1 MAAEPLRQSACEA
14 SASVCVLLVAETD
27 SARPFGAASY
37 SPAATSFSA
46 NFLRSFAIFGLITA
60 AQYGWF

>member
-1 MAAEPLRQSACEA
+1 MNGGYA
-14 SASVCVLLVAETD
+14 SAAV
-27 SARPFGAASY
+27 
-37 SPAATSFSA
+37 TSFST